1 MTISTG
7 QRLRMS
13 AAERREMWNRWMRG
27 ERISEI
33 ASAMGRAMP
42 SIQTWIGDAGGF
54 PPRERRRSDR
64 ALTLR
69 EREEISRGLS
79 SGESIRS
86 IARRLLRSPSTISRE
101 IKRNRGVRY
110 YRATTADVA
119 TWERAKRPQPCLLQE
134 RPALAR
140 KIAQKLKLRW
150 SPRQISGWLKRE
162 FPHDASMNVSHET
175 IYRTL
180 FIQARGALK
189 KELTSYLREH
199 ARMRRP
205 KVQSKPE
212 TRYQINDAI
221 SISDR
226 PVEVEDRAVPG
237 HWEGD
242 LVFGTINCQV
252 ATLVERRSR
261 YLMLVKVA
269 GKDTESVVRALT
281 KHVNKLPD
289 GLMRTLTWDRGSE
302 MAAHKKF
309 SVATDV
315 DVYFCDP
322 QSPWQR
328 GSNENTNRLLRQYL
342 PKGKD
347 FSAMTQAQ
355 FDRIADEMNGRPR
368 QTLGFASP
376 AEVLWQSVAATN

>member
-13 AAERREMWNRWMRG
+13 SAERQEMWNRWVHG

-33 ASAMGRAMP
+33 ASTMGRAMP
-42 SIQTWIGDAGGF
+42 SIQTWIGEAGGF
-54 PPRERRRSDR
+54 PPRVHRRSDR
-64 ALTLR
+64 ALTLH

-79 SGESIRS
+79 IGESIRS
-86 IARRLLRSPSTISRE
+86 IARRLSRSPSTISRE
-101 IKRNRGVRY
+101 IKRNKGARY
-110 YRATTADVA
+110 YRAATADAA
-119 TWERAKRPQPCLLQE
+119 TWDRAKRPQTCVLQE

-140 KIAQKLKLRW
+140 KVAQKLKLRW
-150 SPRQISGWLKRE
+150 SPKQIAGWLKRE
-162 FPHDASMNVSHET
+162 FPHDARMNVSHET

-205 KVQSKPE
+205 KGQSKPE
-212 TRYQINDAI
+212 TKYHIKDAI
-221 SISDR
+221 SISER
-226 PVEVEDRAVPG
+226 PAEAQDRAVPG

-242 LVFGTINCQV
+242 LLFGTVNCQV

-261 YLMLVKVA
+261 YLLLVKVA
-269 GKDTESVVRALT
+269 GKDTESVVDALT
-281 KHVNKLPD
+281 RYVKKLPE

-322 QSPWQR
+322 RSPWQR

-347 FSAMTQAQ
+347 FSALTQAQ

-368 QTLGFASP
+368 QTLGFANP
-376 AEVLWQSVAATN
+376 AEVLWQTVAATI